1 MRSVWGVV
9 VLLVLG
15 AALLWR
21 VGVTAPACRW
31 DSSELWAAGVQLG
44 HGSTTV
50 TVTGCTP
57 LPSCANAQ

>member
-1 MRSVWGVV
+1 M

-31 DSSELWAAGVQLG
+31 DSSELWATGVQLG
-44 HGSTTV
+44 RGSATV
-50 TVTGCTP
+50 TVLMGCT
-57 LPSCANAQ
+57 LLQSCANAQ